1 MYRNVA
7 TEMSRD
13 RNDQDRK
20 VPWPQRPDR
29 KGQIASA
36 RPKWLRLKRPDR
48 ISQTE
53 TAKPI
58 GRVPWGGG
66 WSGWENG
73 YKPLLYRFGTSLFEC
88 LAFSICSRGFLN
100 TKMIFE
106 VAKPMLKLW
115 RLQTRVCTPPEVA
128 LKLPAFS
135 IHGKRVF
142 HLVDWRL
149 IVFEVDKC
157 VKCPNREKLFRK
169 NKVFWKT
176 KFTDQTCYRW
186 KC

>member
-7 TEMSRD
+7 NEMSRD

-100 TKMIFE
+100 TKNNLWSSKTN
-106 VAKPMLKLW
+106 AKTMAIANSSLHTSWSCVEIACLQHTREARVSLSRLKTDCLW
-115 RLQTRVCTPPEVA
+115 SR
-128 LKLPAFS
+128 
-135 IHGKRVF
+135 
-142 HLVDWRL
+142 
-149 IVFEVDKC
+149 
-157 VKCPNREKLFRK
+157 
-169 NKVFWKT
+169 
-176 KFTDQTCYRW
+176 
-186 KC
+186 